1 MQRPFA
7 TPPRS
12 VRLRPRQA
20 LAWLAFVSLAL
31 TIVACAPA
39 TVQPPPTDVPV
50 GGTDRAIVVPAELA
64 DPDPLLRTAW
74 EAWLRM
80 ELRWL
85 QQGSYSTDALLE
97 LALPSGVRWTVIE
110 YGPADYTLAVT
121 GDTSTSTLR
130 VDPSGVHVQR

>member
-7 TPPRS
+7 TS
-12 VRLRPRQA
+12 LSFARPRRRLA
-20 LAWLAFVSLAL
+20 LASLAFVSLAL

-39 TVQPPPTDVPV
+39 TVQPPAGDGPV
-50 GGTDRAIVVPAELA
+50 AGTDRAIVVPAELA

-80 ELRWL
+80 ELYWL

-121 GDTSTSTLR
+121 GDTSTGSLR
-130 VDPSGVHVQR
+130 VDPGGVHVQR